1 MTTSNEGLDLIRRH
15 EGLRLTAYVCPA
27 GVLTIG
33 YGHTRGVTKGM
44 TITQEI
50 AELLLKEDIAPTER
64 AINALGKNLRQG
76 QFDALVSFIFN
87 LGIGNFNVSTLKK
100 RIMNGEA
107 DEKIADE
114 FRKWTKSKGKVL
126 PGLVKRREEEA
137 TLWMK

>member
-100 RIMNGEA
+100 LIMNGEA